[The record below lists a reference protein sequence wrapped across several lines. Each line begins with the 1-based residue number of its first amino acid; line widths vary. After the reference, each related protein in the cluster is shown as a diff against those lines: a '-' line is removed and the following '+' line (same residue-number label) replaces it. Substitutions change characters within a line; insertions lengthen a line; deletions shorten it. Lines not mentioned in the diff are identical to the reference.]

1 MRIGDKVVLKK
12 GIKIDKLYDNILMMK
27 GMKFKEGKVI
37 MISPTGNV
45 LVNIG
50 NNDNRFYSKCMLNL
64 DT

>member
-12 GIKIDKLYDNILMMK
+12 DIKVGKLYDNILMMK
-27 GMKFKEGKVI
+27 GMRFKEGKII
-37 MISPTGNV
+37 MISQTGNI

-50 NNDNRFYSKCMLNL
+50 NNDNRFYSKIMIKL